1 MNFEGMEYILDLGSS
16 AALSRAFRHTGLMQS
31 QPFLCP
37 PDMGTGKHSTGLGKG
52 SHQSSPPQTASYRHP
67 WNHQT
72 AHSCHH
78 RSAWCH
84 LTPPCPAPTVYSG
97 AFQDHTCCQSIYKGY
112 FYSLEL
118 PGSLIF
124 PSRSLNT
131 KHTLH
136 AKAKHSPEAQQFLL
150 GDQC

>member
-1 MNFEGMEYILDLGSS
+1 MNFEGMEDILDLTSS
-16 AALSRAFRHTGLMQS
+16 EALNRAFRHTGLMQS
-31 QPFLCP
+31 QSFLCP
-37 PDMGTGKHSTGLGKG
+37 PNMGTGEHPTRLGKG
-52 SHQSSPPQTASYRHP
+52 SYQSSPPQTASFQHP

-84 LTPPCPAPTVYSG
+84 LTPTCPALTAYSG
-97 AFQDHTCCQSIYKGY
+97 AFQDHTRCQSIKGY

-131 KHTLH
+131 KHNPH
-136 AKAKHSPEAQQFLL
+136 AKAKCSPGAQQFLL